1 MPNQQLVDYINQ
13 CLAAGRTKEQIKQS
27 LLSAGWQ
34 NKDIEEALGIKEIS
48 AIFESLKLF
57 SKPEITNIRWAVW
70 DTIKVRWQFWSVVV
84 FATASSVALTIWF
97 IKEGVGDLIII
108 LAPFLLVVF
117 YFGYYHNKIRISFW
131 KQFAEINGW
140 QYKGSGD
147 SKQESGIMF
156 KQGDDRSISHTIE
169 GVIDGRQ
176 FRIIEYDFSVG
187 SGKSKKTYYYAVFAF
202 KFNGSFPHIYLNNKY
217 NSYGL
222 SVGEKIPLSS
232 EFEKRFTLFAPKE
245 YEIEALEI
253 FTPDILANLLDN
265 GFPHDVEF
273 INQEVLIFTNG
284 QINDFNQLEKEFKRA
299 LEIEDLLDEKL
310 DKFKF
315 EKIGDMP
322 HILK

>member
-1 MPNQQLVDYINQ
+1 MPIL
-13 CLAAGRTKEQIKQS
+13 
-27 LLSAGWQ
+27 
-34 NKDIEEALGIKEIS
+34 
-48 AIFESLKLF
+48 
-57 SKPEITNIRWAVW
+57 KPEITNIRWAVW
-70 DTIKVRWQFWSVVV
+70 DTIKVRWQFWSILAFTIISSIVLLWISSKKDFDVRIV
-84 FATASSVALTIWF
+84 FLP
-97 IKEGVGDLIII
+97 LIII
-108 LAPFLLVVF
+108 FF
-117 YFGYYHNKIRISFW
+117 YVAKIADEIRTSFW

-140 QYKGSGD
+140 HYKSYGD
-147 SKQESGIMF
+147 PDQESGIMF
-156 KQGDDRSISHTIE
+156 KQGNGGSISNIIE

-299 LEIEDLLDEKL
+299 LGIEDLLDEKL

-322 HILK
+322 HTLK